1 VTACAEIL
9 RMCGN
14 SCVDTSNNP
23 SHCGACGR
31 ACPAGQI
38 CSAGKCDCPGGRTLC
53 DGVCVQTNTDRAN
66 CGACNNACL
75 ILFKCAGGTCRPGL

>member
-1 VTACAEIL
+1 
-9 RMCGN
+9 M
-14 SCVDTSNNP
+14 
-23 SHCGACGR
+23 
-31 ACPAGQI
+31 